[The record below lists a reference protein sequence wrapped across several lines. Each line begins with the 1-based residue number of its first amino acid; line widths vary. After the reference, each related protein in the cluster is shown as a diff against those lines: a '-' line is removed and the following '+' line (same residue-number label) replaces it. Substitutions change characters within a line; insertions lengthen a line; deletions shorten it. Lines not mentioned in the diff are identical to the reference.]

1 VNSDDATRGGPASQQ
16 QLLKMAEQISACSH
30 ELADL
35 ARQIAGLRKRL
46 EQVERLCASHGP
58 ASDDIARV

>member
-1 VNSDDATRGGPASQQ
+1 
-16 QLLKMAEQISACSH
+16 MAEQISACSH